1 MCVHIYTYI
10 LRGKLEVYKT
20 KCYKSFED
28 CVWVIAFFFFFAY
41 LYFLTFHH
49 LYYFCN
55 KNGKPY
61 INKHIFLLLSSSIF
75 SEAAIFFI

>member
-28 CVWVIAFFFFFAY
+28 CVWVIAFFFF
-41 LYFLTFHH
+41 LLT
-49 LYYFCN
+49 C
-55 KNGKPY
+55 
-61 INKHIFLLLSSSIF
+61 IF
-75 SEAAIFFI
+75 SLFSIYITFVIKMVSPI